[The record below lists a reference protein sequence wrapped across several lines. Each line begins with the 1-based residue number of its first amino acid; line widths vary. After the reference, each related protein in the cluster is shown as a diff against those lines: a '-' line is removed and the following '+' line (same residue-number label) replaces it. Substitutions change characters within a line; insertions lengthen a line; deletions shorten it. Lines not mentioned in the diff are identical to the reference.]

1 MLISFLTIRK
11 STYWGRQPLSLLG
24 TFRDRI
30 HRANL
35 SFQHSPRVR
44 LASIRGT
51 STRLS
56 RRKRNETDAEFGPDR
71 MLCHGSIEPAF
82 GMAEGQPAVRMTRM
96 RIRKLAGGLACQTKV
111 RHVPAHAATGCFA
124 VLWRERHSHSDLLNR
139 VEAVSKFWSTEIN
152 TRGPEMIA

>member
-1 MLISFLTIRK
+1 
-11 STYWGRQPLSLLG
+11 
-24 TFRDRI
+24 
-30 HRANL
+30 
-35 SFQHSPRVR
+35 

-56 RRKRNETDAEFGPDR
+56 GRKRNETDAEFGPDR
-71 MLCHGSIEPAF
+71 MLCHGSIGPAF
-82 GMAEGQPAVRMTRM
+82 GMVDGLAVVQMTRM

-111 RHVPAHAATGCFA
+111 RHVPAHAATGCSA
-124 VLWRERHSHSDLLNR
+124 VLWHEGHSHLDLLNR